1 MYFEIGLRFILIL
14 IASIMIGINRGKK
27 NEFAGLNTHLF
38 VGLGSGISFL
48 APMVFLLHN
57 PQANI
62 DPFRVAAQVVSGIGF
77 LGAGTIIKSG
87 QTIRGLT
94 TAASLWATALI
105 CIGIASGA
113 YVIGILATFVIYLFL
128 RFSHRLDIGERYRI
142 KSVSI
147 TIKNFNQTFA
157 TLNQFMHE
165 NAVLYNDYVIL
176 EYAEEEDY
184 TLAVIKYEIEHNQT
198 SMTTNQIIENIASFD
213 FVVKIDSIT
222 EIERT

>member
-1 MYFEIGLRFILIL
+1 MTIEIMIRMILI
-14 IASIMIGINRGKK
+14 IICSIVIGINRGKK

-38 VGLGSGISFL
+38 VGIGSGISFL
-48 APMVFLLHN
+48 APMIFLLHN
-57 PQANI
+57 PSANI

-113 YVIGILATFVIYLFL
+113 YIISGSATLIIYLFL
-128 RFSHRLDIGERYRI
+128 RFSHKLDIGERYRI
-142 KSVSI
+142 KSISI
-147 TIKNFNQTFA
+147 TVKDFDKNFN
-157 TLNQFMHE
+157 TLNFFMHQ

-176 EYAEEEDY
+176 EYEEFEGY

-198 SMTTNQIIENIASFD
+198 SMSTNQIIENIAAFD

>member
-1 MYFEIGLRFILIL
+1 MIVEIMIRLLLI
-14 IASIMIGINRGKK
+14 IICSVIIGINRGKK

-48 APMVFLLHN
+48 APLIFLIHN
-57 PQANI
+57 PDVNI
-62 DPFRVAAQVVSGIGF
+62 DPFRVSAQVVSGIGF

-113 YVIGILATFVIYLFL
+113 YIISGVATAVIYGFL
-128 RFSHRLDIGERYRI
+128 RFSHMLDIGERYRI
-142 KSVSI
+142 KSISI
-147 TIKNFNQTFA
+147 SIQDFKQNFA
-157 TLNQFMHE
+157 TLNNFMHT

-176 EYAEEEDY
+176 EYEEFEDY
-184 TLAVIKYEIEHNQT
+184 TVAIIKYEIEHNQT
-198 SMTTNQIIENIASFD
+198 SMSTNQIIENIADFD

>member
-1 MYFEIGLRFILIL
+1 MIITVVFR
-14 IASIMIGINRGKK
+14 SIMIIICSIIIGINRGKK

-38 VGLGSGISFL
+38 VGIGSGLSLMIPLIFIYHYPSST
-48 APMVFLLHN
+48 
-57 PQANI
+57 I
-62 DPFRVAAQVVSGIGF
+62 DPFRISAQVVSGIGF

-94 TAASLWATALI
+94 TAASLWATSLV

-113 YVIGILATFVIYLFL
+113 YLISFIATLIIYFFL

-142 KSVSI
+142 KSISI
-147 TIKNFNQTFA
+147 TVVNFNDNLEK
-157 TLNQFMHE
+157 LNQFMHD

-176 EYAEEEDY
+176 EYEEFDDY

-198 SMTTNQIIENIASFD
+198 SMSTNQIIEHIASFD
-213 FVVKIDSIT
+213 FVTKIDSIT